1 MEKLTIKRLAE
12 IQAME
17 LEPGAQEIVSELAAE
32 VVRLKG
38 VIQGEIARADS
49 IKLLSRKIGSIGRK
63 ALGD

>member
-1 MEKLTIKRLAE
+1 MDKLTIKRLAE

-17 LEPGAQEIVSELAAE
+17 IEPEAQEIVSELVAE

-63 ALGD
+63 ALGE